1 MRLTDDYL
9 LMTSS
14 KSNALLFIERL
25 FTLATENGF
34 AFNAKKL
41 KTNFNFNIEK
51 LTRVTS
57 VAQARM
63 KPGEYVK
70 AAPVP
75 AEQKKDDAEYKCDV
89 FQWIGISIDT
99 KTLGLVPNMQVTRE
113 QILCSLNIN
122 VQSNDSILW
131 LKRKLKSFLMNNV
144 SFYFSKDT
152 SNKDFAKQT
161 LEKIYVMASEKYAAC
176 CKVLK
181 QFHSNQQCNQEW
193 LKRLDLR
200 LAQIIYVVIHSFF
213 KYLLCNIQGGSIF
226 EKDDYEWF
234 FRFSLKFFLDRFA
247 VEKNYFG
254 TMHKV
259 LAAKYKKSDDF
270 NEPVEDVEMKN

>member
-41 KTNFNFNIEK
+41 KTNFSFNIEK

-75 AEQKKDDAEYKCDV
+75 AEQKKNDAEYKCDV

-152 SNKDFAKQT
+152 SNKDFA
-161 LEKIYVMASEKYAAC
+161 
-176 CKVLK
+176 
-181 QFHSNQQCNQEW
+181 
-193 LKRLDLR
+193 
-200 LAQIIYVVIHSFF
+200 
-213 KYLLCNIQGGSIF
+213 
-226 EKDDYEWF
+226 
-234 FRFSLKFFLDRFA
+234 
-247 VEKNYFG
+247 
-254 TMHKV
+254 
-259 LAAKYKKSDDF
+259 
-270 NEPVEDVEMKN
+270 